1 MCCIRLRVCYTSAAL
16 CSAAVIRMLQA
27 QARFPNRRSRLR
39 LRMAATVPAQTSVV
53 CELLSVTECPEKRV
67 SVIMV
72 SWRQIVSAL
81 TPLII
86 LQLSEAASIPA
97 QYRFS
102 YRVRKWRHSATLSQD
117 LS

>member
-27 QARFPNRRSRLR
+27 QARFPPRRSR

-53 CELLSVTECPEKRV
+53 CELLSVTESPEKRV